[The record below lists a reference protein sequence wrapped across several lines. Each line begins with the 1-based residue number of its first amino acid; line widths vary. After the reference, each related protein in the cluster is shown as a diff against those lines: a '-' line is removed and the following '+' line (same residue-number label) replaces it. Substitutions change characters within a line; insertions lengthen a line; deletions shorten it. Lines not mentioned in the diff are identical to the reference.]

1 MAHIE
6 RAETNTCCSFQMPTR
21 VRSVRREPEN
31 RGRFSSRFKRRSIFL
46 EHGNVFVYLFRLPVE
61 TYRNA
66 NDGNHVSVNVRANV
80 SLLERVEFVGS
91 SLEER
96 FIVRLTLIV

>member
-1 MAHIE
+1 MFAP
-6 RAETNTCCSFQMPTR
+6 RG
-21 VRSVRREPEN
+21 EN
-31 RGRFSSRFKRRSIFL
+31 RKIEEGFPVALSGDRFFSSTVI
-46 EHGNVFVYLFRLPVE
+46 VFVYLFRLPVE

-66 NDGNHVSVNVRANV
+66 NDGNHVSVNVAANV

>member
-1 MAHIE
+1 M
-6 RAETNTCCSFQMPTR
+6 
-21 VRSVRREPEN
+21 
-31 RGRFSSRFKRRSIFL
+31 
-46 EHGNVFVYLFRLPVE
+46 FVYLFRLPVE

-66 NDGNHVSVNVRANV
+66 NDGYHVSVNVGANV